1 MCVVLIVLLLLR
13 LLFDSAPDQGG
24 MTAAAA
30 AAAAASGSS
39 SGQNYLVVPGSAG
52 GPMSGNTHTVS
63 PIPERKASDA
73 SDDSDD
79 DVPQPRAVPEGA
91 TVPEKCVH
99 VQSGLVT
106 VLGLDLTCCRIVY
119 SCFRRKVRASRTA
132 YASIHDGH
140 EVSLS
145 TSDAMRTLR
154 SPDDG
159 LSSVRKSVSSNKSQ
173 GNNAS
178 ISERLFGGVVH
189 GMVAVVQIP
198 ATEGCCRSM

>member
-1 MCVVLIVLLLLR
+1 MCAVLIVLLLLR

-24 MTAAAA
+24 MTAAA

-99 VQSGLVT
+99 VQSALVT
-106 VLGLDLTCCRIVY
+106 VLGLCLTCGRTVY
-119 SCFRRKVRASRTA
+119 SYVRRKVRASRTA

-173 GNNAS
+173 GNDAS
-178 ISERLFGGVVH
+178 ISVRLFGGVIH
-189 GMVAVVQIP
+189 CMVAVVQIP